1 MRKSAKWLLVT
12 AALLIGVLLLSG
24 AVVTPLIESR
34 LNRVLGPSRQV
45 NAKAQ
50 QLHDQVTIVDLHAD
64 SLLWGRDL
72 LEKSSRGHVDVP
84 RLQQGNVAIQAF
96 TVVTKFPRKAS
107 LQTNDADSD
116 AIGMLA
122 IAEHWPPQTY
132 SSLLERAL
140 YQAQRLREMQAQSR
154 GKLTLIRTREDL
166 DQFLQLRKSDV
177 SIVAGFLGL
186 EGAQAL
192 EGKLENLEPLYSAGF
207 RMIAPTHFSDTEIA
221 GSASGQNKGGL
232 TELGRKFVRE
242 AEARHITIDLAH
254 ASSRTIDDVIAI
266 ATQPVVVSHT
276 GVRGTCNNNRN
287 LTDTQLRKIAKTGG
301 VVGIGY
307 WRSATCGTDAG
318 AVARAIRYTAN
329 LIGVEHVA
337 LGSDF
342 DGATAQPFDTT
353 GVNQVTEALMK
364 EGFSNDQITLIM
376 GGNTVRVLRANLP
389 SSTSP

>member
-24 AVVTPLIESR
+24 AVVTPVIESR
-34 LNRVLGPSRQV
+34 LNRVLGPSRPI

-50 QLHDQVTIVDLHAD
+50 QLHDQLTIVDLHAD

-72 LEKSSRGHVDVP
+72 LERSKRGHVNIP
-84 RLQQGNVAIQAF
+84 RLREGNVAIQAF

-107 LQTNDADSD
+107 LQTNDVDSD
-116 AIGMLA
+116 VIGMLA
-122 IAEHWPPQTY
+122 MAEHWPPKTY
-132 SSLLERAL
+132 TSLLQRAL
-140 YQAQRLREMQAQSR
+140 YQAQRFREMQAQSR
-154 GKLTLIRTREDL
+154 GKLTIIRTREDL
-166 DQFLQLRKSDV
+166 DQFLQLRKSDG

-192 EGKLENLEPLYSAGF
+192 EGKLENLESLYSGGF
-207 RMIAPTHFSDTEIA
+207 RMVAPTHFSDTEIA
-221 GSASGQNKGGL
+221 GSASGRRKGGL
-232 TELGRKFVRE
+232 TELGRKFVRD

-254 ASSRTIDDVIAI
+254 ASSRTIDDVLAI

-276 GVRGTCNNNRN
+276 GVRGTCDNNRN
-287 LTDTQLRKIAKTGG
+287 LTDDQLRKIAKTGG

-307 WRSATCGTDAG
+307 WRAATCGVDAR
-318 AVARAIRYTAN
+318 AVARSIRYTAN

-353 GVNQVTEALMK
+353 GVNQITEALMK
-364 EGFSNDQITLIM
+364 EGFSKDQLVMIM
-376 GGNTVRVLRANLP
+376 GGNAIRVLRTNLP
-389 SSTSP
+389 

>member
-24 AVVTPLIESR
+24 AVVTPLVESR
-34 LNRVLGPSRQV
+34 LNRVLGPSRQI

-50 QLHDQVTIVDLHAD
+50 QLHDQLTIVDLHAD

-84 RLQQGNVAIQAF
+84 RLRQGNVAIQAF
-96 TVVTKFPRKAS
+96 TVVTKFPRKAN
-107 LQTNDADSD
+107 LQSNDADGD
-116 AIGMLA
+116 VIGMLA
-122 IAEHWPPQTY
+122 MAEHWPPKTY
-132 SSLLERAL
+132 KSLLQRAL
-140 YQAQRLREMQAQSR
+140 YQAQRFREMQAQSR
-154 GKLTLIRTREDL
+154 GNLTIIRTREDL
-166 DQFLQLRKSDV
+166 DQFLQLRKTDG

-192 EGKLENLEPLYSAGF
+192 EGKLENLESLYSAGF
-207 RMIAPTHFSDTEIA
+207 RMIAPTHFSDTEIG
-221 GSASGQNKGGL
+221 GSASGRGKGGL
-232 TELGRKFVRE
+232 TELGRKFVRD

-276 GVRGTCNNNRN
+276 GVRGTCDTNRN
-287 LTDTQLRKIAKTGG
+287 LTDDQLRKIAKTGG

-307 WRSATCGTDAG
+307 WRSATCGVDAR
-318 AVARAIRYTAN
+318 AIARAIRYTAN

-353 GVNQVTEALMK
+353 GVNQITEALMK
-364 EGFSNDQITLIM
+364 EGFSKDQLAMIM
-376 GGNTVRVLRANLP
+376 GGNAIRVLRTNLP
-389 SSTSP
+389 